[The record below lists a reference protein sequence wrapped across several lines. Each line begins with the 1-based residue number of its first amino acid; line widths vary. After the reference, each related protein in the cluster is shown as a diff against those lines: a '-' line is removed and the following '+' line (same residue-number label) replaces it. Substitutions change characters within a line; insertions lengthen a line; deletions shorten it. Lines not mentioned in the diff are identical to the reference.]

1 MLIQNWQW
9 MAVALIA
16 ITFAGTM
23 RSITM
28 LWLSL
33 ASTAIGAIVWADPT
47 IPNLYQLLIFG
58 AIALGGIALSQ
69 IFIKPKDESEKAQ
82 EEQEP
87 VIKAP
92 NPRPLIHRSFTL
104 SEPII
109 DGFGEIEV
117 DGVVWRVR
125 GEDSAAGERIYVMG
139 VDGLERDLLIV
150 TKAEWAEE
158 QSISQ

>member
-23 RSITM
+23 RSINM
-28 LWLSL
+28 LWVSL

-47 IPNLYQLLIFG
+47 VPNLYQLLIFG
-58 AIALGGIALSQ
+58 TIALAGIALSQ
-69 IFIKPKDESEKAQ
+69 LFIKPKDDSEETH
-82 EEQEP
+82 EEQEQ

-92 NPRPLIHRSFTL
+92 NPRRLIHRSFTL

-109 DGFGEIEV
+109 EGFGQIEV

-125 GEDSAAGERIYVMG
+125 GEDSAAGERIYVLG

-158 QSISQ
+158 HSPTQ